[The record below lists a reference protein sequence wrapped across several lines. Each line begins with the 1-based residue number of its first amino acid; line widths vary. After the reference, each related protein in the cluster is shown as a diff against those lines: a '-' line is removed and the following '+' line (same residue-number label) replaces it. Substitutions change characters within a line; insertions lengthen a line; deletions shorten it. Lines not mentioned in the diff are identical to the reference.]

1 METETIDQKIQSS
14 FGLLEERLE
23 ELIHVCERLA
33 EENRSLHEQQAALLA
48 ERDALIEKNEISRTR
63 IEAMVAR
70 MKALEQ

>member
-23 ELIHVCERLA
+23 ELIRVCERLA
-33 EENRSLHEQQAALLA
+33 EENRSLHEQQAALIA
-48 ERDALIEKNEISRTR
+48 ERDALIEKNETSRTR